1 MTEQVLSVE
10 GITVSFGPLKA
21 LDDVT
26 LEFLPGEVHAVVG
39 ENGAG
44 KSTLMNVLAGFLS
57 PSSGFVRLGDR
68 TLSNN
73 SVDHRKWGIEMVHQ
87 HFRLVPAFSVKEN
100 LRLGLMRA
108 ERTFEDV
115 QKVATELDWDIP
127 FDSLVSDL
135 GVGQKQRVE
144 ILKAL
149 ASFPKVVIF
158 DEPTAVLN
166 EDEVSGLF
174 RSMREFARNGL
185 VVIVIAHKLAEVFS
199 VADRISVLKDGAL
212 RGSFRTQDVSPR
224 EISELMVGSQD
235 SFPEPAQFDN
245 SSKFLCKNLSVDGN
259 CPIVDLNFDVGFGEV
274 LGIGGVDGNGQ
285 VELAEA
291 LAQVRPSE
299 GEITTV
305 ATIGYVPQ
313 DRQLDGLA
321 LSMSINE
328 NIEIA
333 EVSLTGSAAIKE
345 YEIKA
350 RSASAPLTSLSGGNQ
365 QKVVLARE
373 LAKRPELLVAVNPTR
388 GLDVRASAFV
398 LSQIRKSAEQGTAVV
413 LISTDRDE
421 LAAVANRTL
430 YLSRG
435 RLLNSAQEAIS
446 A

>member
-1 MTEQVLSVE
+1 
-10 GITVSFGPLKA
+10 
-21 LDDVT
+21 
-26 LEFLPGEVHAVVG
+26 
-39 ENGAG
+39 
-44 KSTLMNVLAGFLS
+44 
-57 PSSGFVRLGDR
+57 
-68 TLSNN
+68 
-73 SVDHRKWGIEMVHQ
+73 
-87 HFRLVPAFSVKEN
+87 
-100 LRLGLMRA
+100 
-108 ERTFEDV
+108 
-115 QKVATELDWDIP
+115 
-127 FDSLVSDL
+127 
-135 GVGQKQRVE
+135 
-144 ILKAL
+144 
-149 ASFPKVVIF
+149 
-158 DEPTAVLN
+158 
-166 EDEVSGLF
+166 
-174 RSMREFARNGL
+174 MREFAQNGL

-199 VADRISVLKDGAL
+199 VADRISVLKDGTL
-212 RGSFRTQDVSPR
+212 RGSFRAQDVSPT

-321 LSMSINE
+321 LSMSVNE

-333 EVSLTGSAAIKE
+333 QVSLTGSAAIKE

-435 RLLNSAQEAIS
+435 RLLSSAQEAIS

>member
-1 MTEQVLSVE
+1 MAEQVLSAK
-10 GITVSFGPLKA
+10 GISVSFGPLKA
-21 LDDVT
+21 LDGISLD
-26 LEFLPGEVHAVVG
+26 FLPGEVHAVVG

-44 KSTLMNVLAGFLS
+44 KSTLMNVLAGFLA
-57 PSSGFVRLGDR
+57 PSSGVVSLGGRRL
-68 TLSNN
+68 LNN
-73 SVDHRKWGIEMVHQ
+73 AVDHRNCGIEMVHQ

-115 QKVATELDWDIP
+115 QKIAAELKWDIP

-149 ASFPKVVIF
+149 ASSPKVVIF

-166 EDEVSGLF
+166 EDEVSGLL
-174 RSMREFARNGL
+174 RSMQEFAQKGL
-185 VVIVIAHKLAEVFS
+185 VVLLIAHKLAEVFS
-199 VADRISVLKDGAL
+199 VADRISVLKDGTL
-212 RGSFRTQDVSPR
+212 SGSFRTQNVSPG

-235 SFPEPAQFDN
+235 SFPVPVHFDK
-245 SSKFLCKNLSVDGN
+245 SSRFYCKNLTVGGN
-259 CPIVDLNFDVGFGEV
+259 CPIDNLNFDVGFGEV

-291 LAQVRPSE
+291 LAQVRTSE
-299 GEITTV
+299 GETTAV
-305 ATIGYVPQ
+305 STIGYVPQ
-313 DRQLDGLA
+313 DRQADGLA
-321 LSMSINE
+321 LSMSIDE

-333 EVSLTGSAAIKE
+333 QVSLTGSGAIKD

-350 RSASAPLTSLSGGNQ
+350 RSPKALLKSLSGGNQ

-373 LAKRPELLVAVNPTR
+373 LSKNPELLIAVNPTR
-388 GLDVRASAFV
+388 GLDVRASSFV
-398 LSQIRKSAEQGTAVV
+398 LSQIRKIAEQGAAVV

-435 RLLNSAQEAIS
+435 RLLNSAQEALS

>member
-1 MTEQVLSVE
+1 MAQQVLSAK
-10 GITVSFGPLKA
+10 GISVNFGPLKA
-21 LDDVT
+21 LDGISLD
-26 LEFLPGEVHAVVG
+26 FLAGEVHAVVG

-44 KSTLMNVLAGFLS
+44 KSTLMNVLAGFLA
-57 PSSGFVRLGDR
+57 PSSGVVSLGGRRL
-68 TLSNN
+68 LNN
-73 SVDHRKWGIEMVHQ
+73 AVDHRNCGIEMVHQ

-115 QKVATELDWDIP
+115 QKVAAELDWDIE

-149 ASFPKVVIF
+149 ASSPKVVIF

-166 EDEVSGLF
+166 EDEVSGLL
-174 RSMREFARNGL
+174 RSIREFAQNGL
-185 VVIVIAHKLAEVFS
+185 VVILIAHKLAELFS
-199 VADRISVLKDGAL
+199 VADRISVLKDGTL
-212 RGSFRTQDVSPR
+212 RGSFRTQDVSSG
-224 EISELMVGSQD
+224 EISELMVGSPD
-235 SFPEPAQFDN
+235 SFPEPVRFDN
-245 SSKFLCKNLSVDGN
+245 SSKFSCRNLRVDGN
-259 CPIVDLNFDVGFGEV
+259 CPLVNLNFDVAFGEV

-291 LAQVRPSE
+291 LAQVRTSE
-299 GEITTV
+299 GETTAV

-313 DRQLDGLA
+313 DRQADGLA
-321 LSMSINE
+321 LSMSIDE

-333 EVSLTGSAAIKE
+333 QVSLNGSTAIKE

-350 RSASAPLTSLSGGNQ
+350 RSPKALLKSLSGGNQ

-388 GLDVRASAFV
+388 GLDVRASSFV
-398 LSQIRKSAEQGTAVV
+398 LNQIRNIAEQGAAVV

-421 LAAVANRTL
+421 LAAVANRTI

-435 RLLNSAQEAIS
+435 RLLNSAQEALS